1 MAFKLTQKPTFTV
14 VVKVDTPNDKGGFDR
29 SDFKAKFKR
38 VTMDEME
45 ELRPKSQREV
55 MREVLAGWEDLVDE
69 GNQAVDFNPEHV
81 DVLLNIPPA
90 LTALAESFW
99 GNVVKAREKN

>member
-14 VVKVDTPNDKGGFDR
+14 LVKVDTPNDKGGFDR

-38 VTMDEME
+38 VTTDEME
-45 ELRPKSQREV
+45 EYRGKPQREV
-55 MREVLAGWEDLVDE
+55 LREVLVGWEDLLDE
-69 GNQAVDFNPEHV
+69 NNVAVDFNSEHV
-81 DVLLNIPPA
+81 EALLNVPPA